1 MESEK
6 RTAACSQDG
15 VVLMEIRHRFANSL
29 ELIASLIRLHLRDAE
44 SEDARSRLHNVLDA
58 VQIAG
63 HLHAQLDAP
72 SDVTF
77 SALLAALAQ
86 SWSAI
91 GANRGVEIRVV
102 ADHETGVPRQFCS
115 TLALVAQE
123 LVTNSLTHGFDGGRS
138 GTVEIVL
145 APLSN
150 GYKVLEVKDNGAG
163 LDGSR
168 APKSR
173 PSIGLNLVRTLATQ
187 VGGNFTIE
195 QVESG
200 GTVARIT
207 FPG

>member
-1 MESEK
+1 
-6 RTAACSQDG
+6 
-15 VVLMEIRHRFANSL
+15 
-29 ELIASLIRLHLRDAE
+29 
-44 SEDARSRLHNVLDA
+44 VLDA

-123 LVTNSLTHGFDGGRS
+123 LVTNSLTHAFADGRRGM
-138 GTVEIVL
+138 VEIRL
-145 APLSN
+145 APQAH
-150 GYKVLEVKDNGAG
+150 GYKVLEVKDNGVG
-163 LDGSR
+163 LDGR
-168 APKSR
+168 DAPKSR

-187 VGGNFTIE
+187 VGGRFTIE
-195 QVESG
+195 PVESG
-200 GTVARIT
+200 GTLARIE

>member
-1 MESEK
+1 
-6 RTAACSQDG
+6 
-15 VVLMEIRHRFANSL
+15 MEIRHRFANSL
-29 ELIASLIRLHLRDAE
+29 ELIASLIRLHLRDTDT
-44 SEDARSRLHNVLDA
+44 EDARSRLESVLDA
-58 VQIAG
+58 VHVAG
-63 HLHAQLDAP
+63 HLQAQLDAP
-72 SDVTF
+72 SDGTF
-77 SALLAALAQ
+77 SALLGALAH

-91 GANRGVEIRVV
+91 GSNRGVEIKVS
-102 ADHETGVPRQFCS
+102 ADPGISVPRQFCS
-115 TLALVAQE
+115 TLALMAQE

-145 APLSN
+145 VALSN

-163 LDGSR
+163 LDGR
-168 APKSR
+168 HAPKSR

-195 QVESG
+195 EVKSG